1 MAQTKEEIES
11 SIRELQYQYEA
22 LIAEGSYKL
31 ADQRLKRIKELKEQ
45 LKHMKDSMEILRLS
59 GFQVNDACTKD
70 YNFEDPKVIEA
81 VIKKLEKEAKE
92 GKFVDPNYLAG
103 VKRALEKA
111 KKERAKDACTKD
123 ITVKQYVKK
132 LREESGSPISH
143 ESLARELKKAGWSKE
158 EALQEV
164 LREAVERVYGK
175 DACEKV
181 FTKGEAEDDDI
192 ILPQHKCSDSIESE
206 IARLKQK
213 IEGLYD
219 KADEALKAKDKNKYN
234 IIMSQI
240 KQEERTL
247 ADLVRS
253 TIHDDDATE
262 NGSIEEFGKNKE
274 IEKMSPEKDPTLAQ
288 DASYPVVHRDGD
300 FKIVES
306 DEGFEL
312 YFKGIYYDTYH
323 TKEQALKF
331 IEKYKERAKAR
342 GIKDAAWRVEST
354 QGTVDL
360 KIYTYKEGNYKIS
373 VGQDEPGEWGWTVYQ
388 GSGVWDTGWAR
399 SLASAQSQA
408 LAALS
413 EAKRRSAKDS
423 DPKVAEANAIIN
435 LCGGVM

>member
-45 LKHMKDSMEILRLS
+45 LKHMNDSMEILRLS

-111 KKERAKDACTKD
+111 KKERAKDAC
-123 ITVKQYVKK
+123 
-132 LREESGSPISH
+132 
-143 ESLARELKKAGWSKE
+143 
-158 EALQEV
+158 
-164 LREAVERVYGK
+164 
-175 DACEKV
+175 EKV
-181 FTKGEAEDDDI
+181 FTKGEAEDDSPKEELIKYAEKTKDPEYIAHVKGLKNPNTINARLQAHRQGKDGDI

-206 IARLKQK
+206 IARVKQK

-262 NGSIEEFGKNKE
+262 NGSVEEFGKNKE

-288 DASYPVVHRDGD
+288 DASYPVVHREGD

-312 YFKGIYYDTYH
+312 YFRGVYYDTYH

-342 GIKDAAWRVEST
+342 G
-354 QGTVDL
+354 
-360 KIYTYKEGNYKIS
+360 
-373 VGQDEPGEWGWTVYQ
+373 
-388 GSGVWDTGWAR
+388 
-399 SLASAQSQA
+399 
-408 LAALS
+408 
-413 EAKRRSAKDS
+413 AKDS